1 LIGFLL
7 IHYRKSDKID
17 NAISF
22 SLSSSYKCFFSR
34 QNYNCSQSDV
44 CGLEARRVKKLF
56 IESLRKIMGG
66 ILLVSLIS
74 IGFSS
79 FFQEYINIPKSIT
92 VFEGQQLQIDKAVP
106 VSVTLNNN
114 NSSVSLSD
122 DKNAIHITG
131 AEHGNNEVLL
141 ELAGFPIKKV
151 DVNVLKDFKVIPG
164 GQSIGVKLNSVGVL
178 VVGHHQ
184 VSTEE
189 GKKSPGELAGIKV
202 GDIITKINDKTIE
215 KMADVGPFVKD
226 SGQNGKPLKVVVSRE
241 NGEFTTSLQPLKD
254 ENEDTYKLGL
264 YIRDSA
270 AGIGTMTFYD
280 PKSMKYGA
288 LGHVISDMDTKKP
301 IVVADGQIVRSTVT
315 SIEKGSNGDPGEKLA
330 RFSSDGEVI
339 GDIKRNSPFGIFG
352 ALNKDIANGISDTP
366 LPIALS
372 HQVKEGP
379 AQILTVVDDDKV
391 EFFDIEIVSTIPQKF
406 PATKGMVLKVTD
418 KKLLEKTGGIV
429 QGMSGS
435 PIIQDGK
442 LIGAVTHVFVN
453 DPTSGYGVHIE
464 WMLNEAGIDIYEKE
478 TQKAS

>member
-1 LIGFLL
+1 
-7 IHYRKSDKID
+7 
-17 NAISF
+17 
-22 SLSSSYKCFFSR
+22 
-34 QNYNCSQSDV
+34 
-44 CGLEARRVKKLF
+44 
-56 IESLRKIMGG
+56 MGG

-106 VSVTLNNN
+106 VSVSLNYN
-114 NSSVSLSD
+114 NSSVSLR
-122 DKNAIHITG
+122 DKKNTINISG
-131 AEHGNNEVLL
+131 SEQGNNEMLL

-184 VSTEE
+184 VNTND
-189 GKKSPGELAGIKV
+189 GKKSPGEIAGIKV
-202 GDIITKINDKTIE
+202 GDIITKINGQRIE
-215 KMADVGPFVKD
+215 KMSDVAPFVKD
-226 SGQNGKPLKVVVSRE
+226 SGENGKPLQVVISRE
-241 NGEFTTSLQPLKD
+241 SGEFTTNLQPLKD
-254 ENEDTYKLGL
+254 ENEESYKLGL

-270 AGIGTMTFYD
+270 AGIGTMTFYE

-330 RFSSDGEVI
+330 RFSSDREVI
-339 GDIKRNSPFGIFG
+339 GNIKRNSPFGIFG
-352 ALNKDIANGISDTP
+352 ELNKDISNGISDKP
-366 LPIALS
+366 LPISLS

-379 AQILTVVDDDKV
+379 AQILTVVDNDKV
-391 EFFDIEIVSTIPQKF
+391 ELFDIEIVSTIPQKF

-464 WMLNEAGIDIYEKE
+464 WMLNEAGIDIYEKPR
-478 TQKAS
+478 QKAS